1 MQDKPDEPNKPDEAD
16 KPDEQDEPNKP
27 IDRRASR
34 RRVWGICA
42 SVVVLIAGFG
52 AYQIRWV
59 SSAPHASDERCGG
72 VVDRAPDSL
81 AGQPRKWTFNEG
93 TVAWG
98 RGGSVLRCGVDELP
112 PTPDL
117 CVSVNG
123 VDWVLDEQRLE
134 RDGVSVLTT
143 YGRSPAVEFV
153 HEGAKEEAGAALT
166 DLADAVRDLPR
177 ERRCIGLDDV

>member
-1 MQDKPDEPNKPDEAD
+1 MPNEPN
-16 KPDEQDEPNKP
+16 EPNGP
-27 IDRRASR
+27 NGPTNPTTPTAPTNRRVSR
-34 RRVWGICA
+34 RKVWGICA
-42 SVVVLIAGFG
+42 SVVVLVAGFA
-52 AYQIRWV
+52 AYQVRWV
-59 SSAPHASDERCGG
+59 SPAPHASHERCGG
-72 VVDRAPDSL
+72 VVDRAPNSL

-98 RGGSVLRCGVDELP
+98 RGGSVLRCGVAELP

-123 VDWVLDEQRLE
+123 VDWVLDEERLD

-153 HEGAKEEAGAALT
+153 HEGAKEEAAAALT
-166 DLADAVRDLPR
+166 DLADVVRDLPR
-177 ERRCIGLDDV
+177 ERKCIGLDDV